1 MLVFVG
7 KARDWGG
14 NESKTQQ
21 KGKKRW
27 VAKTQGS
34 AGGSYVQRQTLKGT
48 LRGLLLVLMIGKPTQ
63 TRFLASFQDPFLPY
77 FGYNFERL

>member
-21 KGKKRW
+21 KGKN
-27 VAKTQGS
+27 AKTQGS
-34 AGGSYVQRQTLKGT
+34 VGGSYVQRQTLKGT